1 MAKIYTKGNYF
12 FIEKDNR
19 LFEALSKEVLVKKLT
34 PTSTVFYFSNINNW
48 TNEGIDLVDME
59 DESGT
64 AYTAATWEAF
74 YIENTGKSNGGSSG
88 EGLQGSNFWEAIL
101 NDTTTAYIYKGGL
114 NGTDWQINR
123 YDRSDNL
130 AKTSATVSNNSGIT
144 TLTDAWT
151 DRLTINYL

>member
-1 MAKIYTKGNYF
+1 MAVKVYLKG
-12 FIEKDNR
+12 
-19 LFEALSKEVLVKKLT
+19 V
-34 PTSTVFYFSNINNW
+34 TVF
-48 TNEGIDLVDME
+48 IDDGTTIKRIPSGYVTYDVRQGNVYIHNLIDSSSKTFPIADLQ
-59 DESGT
+59 DESG
-64 AYTAATWEAF
+64 AAQAQTDDYLSAF
-74 YIENTGKSNGGSSG
+74 IGSFKNGGSSG